1 MHAGKGDRRP
11 AQTHAHQPDSC
22 IAQHVARADGGT
34 VRSPW
39 GRWGSLHGSGSCLRM
54 GWRSRRS
61 HESGPDQNRAPRPPP
76 IRAYRCKPGK
86 DTIHVRRT
94 SNRCNE
100 REKGTYGTLQS
111 VTQKTEALMQSTR
124 SERGY
129 VSQFS
134 DLLQFLSHQ
143 KIFYKTCMRAV
154 KVVLNFRVILR
165 MWPGP
170 CTNVSDR
177 PSSGNPR
184 GLAVHVCRIL
194 CGACAH
200 PQAPPRMHGSA
211 VL

>member
-1 MHAGKGDRRP
+1 MVFLDHVQNLHIHAEKTHKYFGAHCMKYVNFVHDPQKQYKSLSVAHRP
-11 AQTHAHQPDSC
+11 GGLLAY
-22 IAQHVARADGGT
+22 VLLDGG
-34 VRSPW
+34 
-39 GRWGSLHGSGSCLRM
+39 L
-54 GWRSRRS
+54 
-61 HESGPDQNRAPRPPP
+61 
-76 IRAYRCKPGK
+76 
-86 DTIHVRRT
+86 
-94 SNRCNE
+94 
-100 REKGTYGTLQS
+100 
-111 VTQKTEALMQSTR
+111 
-124 SERGY
+124 
-129 VSQFS
+129 SQFS
-134 DLLQFLSHQ
+134 DMLQFLSHQ